1 MQDQVPSS
9 FADSVNKQRFGLQQQ
24 QVQKNSGKNCEHGAK
39 AAKAHGPKLPKG
51 PHSKAEDSSE
61 SHSLASSD
69 DASPK
74 QKKIGSYHNMFAY
87 NNYRPQE
94 VKQDGH

>member
-24 QVQKNSGKNCEHGAK
+24 QVQKNSGKGSDAK
-39 AAKAHGPKLPKG
+39 AKTPKPKAPRAKAG
-51 PHSKAEDSSE
+51 DSSE

-69 DASPK
+69 DADP
-74 QKKIGSYHNMFAY
+74 QKRIGSYHNMFA
-87 NNYRPQE
+87 RPQE
-94 VKQDGH
+94 VRQDGH